1 MIMAG
6 SAMALACDKVIARGK
21 ELAAQVFGV
30 SGADM
35 EFSEGFFRAR
45 NSNLALDVTQLAERL
60 RGQEDMS
67 GRLDSIAEFTVKD
80 FHYPNGCHVCEIEI
94 DPDTGQIAVVQYTA
108 VDDCGVV
115 VNPMIVHGQIHGGVA
130 QGIGQT
136 LMEHIVYD
144 EAGQL
149 VTGTFQDYALPRAA
163 DLPEPAVAFHVVP
176 SPSNPLGV
184 KGCGEAGV
192 TGSIAAVS
200 NAVRDALDRAGV
212 HAAID
217 MPFTPE
223 RTWRV
228 LNRHASP

>member
-1 MIMAG
+1 
-6 SAMALACDKVIARGK
+6 
-21 ELAAQVFGV
+21 
-30 SGADM
+30 
-35 EFSEGFFRAR
+35 
-45 NSNLALDVTQLAERL
+45 
-60 RGQEDMS
+60 
-67 GRLDSIAEFTVKD
+67 
-80 FHYPNGCHVCEIEI
+80 
-94 DPDTGQIAVVQYTA
+94 
-108 VDDCGVV
+108 
-115 VNPMIVHGQIHGGVA
+115 MIVHGQIHGGVA